1 MASVDM
7 EGCKAIQGFSTVHKV
22 GAPNPHVVQGSIVC
36 MHEEGIF
43 LLPEKSFSKSK
54 DISQFNI
61 KLDSF

>member
-1 MASVDM
+1 M
-7 EGCKAIQGFSTVHKV
+7 V

-36 MHEEGIF
+36 MHKEGIF